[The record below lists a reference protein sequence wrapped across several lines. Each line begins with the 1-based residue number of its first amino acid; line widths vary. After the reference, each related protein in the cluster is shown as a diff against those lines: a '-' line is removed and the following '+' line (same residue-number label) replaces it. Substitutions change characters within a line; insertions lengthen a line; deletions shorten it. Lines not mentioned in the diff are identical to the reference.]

1 MIQDAKMSLDGFI
14 YTDCNDHW
22 YYKVDPIVYRQYMK
36 LPEVNRTYPDSCWLC
51 DSLQRVYPGPRSKD
65 TLLYIGNHDHLI
77 IGNLHKDTSMEIY
90 YPDARTMQA
99 NRHHH
104 TVTGWPGAECPLQN
118 QRTHTQEQLCRG
130 NYKFLILSSST
141 ADLHKMINLSQQHII
156 TLQRAR
162 EGAKASA
169 ENTIAI
175 AEESL
180 QNNPGLAK
188 VIILTYAPYRQR
200 TKNPNHIR
208 DIYQAAGRRLNSA
221 HKKSPY
227 QERIILDHMPIMYE
241 FATNEPENIFDS
253 NNVAELTGN
262 LAAQAYT
269 LSIEEAVRRAQ
280 KTHTQQ
286 STQYQGPTRRFRY
299 WNYTLKG
306 YHLH

>member
-1 MIQDAKMSLDGFI
+1 
-14 YTDCNDHW
+14 
-22 YYKVDPIVYRQYMK
+22 
-36 LPEVNRTYPDSCWLC
+36 
-51 DSLQRVYPGPRSKD
+51 
-65 TLLYIGNHDHLI
+65 
-77 IGNLHKDTSMEIY
+77 MEIH

-99 NRHHH
+99 DRHHH
-104 TVTGWPGAECPLQN
+104 TVAGWPGAESPLQN
-118 QRTHTQEQLCRG
+118 QRNHTQQQLEKG

-141 ADLHKMINLSQQHII
+141 ADLHKMINLSQQALP
-156 TLQRAR
+156 LQRAR

-169 ENTIAI
+169 ENTVAI

-227 QERIILDHMPIMYE
+227 QERIILEHMPIMYE
-241 FATNEPENIFDS
+241 FATNEPENIFD
-253 NNVAELTGN
+253 NNQVAELTGN

-286 STQYQGPTRRFRY
+286 PTQYQGPTRKFRY
-299 WNYTLKG
+299 WSYTPNS